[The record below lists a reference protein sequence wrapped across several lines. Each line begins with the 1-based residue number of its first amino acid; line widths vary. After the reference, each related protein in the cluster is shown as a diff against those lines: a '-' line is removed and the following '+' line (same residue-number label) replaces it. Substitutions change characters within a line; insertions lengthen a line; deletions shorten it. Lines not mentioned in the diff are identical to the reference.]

1 MFISMPQSNSG
12 QLMKIVKRDSNMMQ
26 MDGSNHYMI
35 QQQHVHLDQSNQV
48 YGPDFVEMHDEV
60 AFDDQNQPRYSADS
74 DEEVKV

>member
-1 MFISMPQSNSG
+1 
-12 QLMKIVKRDSNMMQ
+12 MQ